1 MQRLSRIAGRDG
13 DASAGA
19 GQQDRRGLRHGDRHL
34 RRAGSREMLGYR
46 ARVAEEPLQ
55 AGHIEHD
62 RTAGTPLDARRK
74 LPRDRH
80 QPIDGRAIA
89 IVQRGVKITGV

>member
-19 GQQDRRGLRHGDRHL
+19 GQQDRRGLRDGDRHL
-34 RRAGSREMLGYR
+34 RRAGTREMLGYR
-46 ARVAEEPLQ
+46 ARVAEQPLQ

-62 RTAGTPLDARRK
+62 RAAGTPFDARRK

-80 QPIDGRAIA
+80 QPIGGRAVA
-89 IVQRGVKITGV
+89 IVQRGVEITGV